1 MNDIEKSLDL
11 LANIL
16 QIKSYEILV
25 EDFNNTDLM
34 RYLKHQDELL
44 DTIIRQNKEIKAL
57 IEGDKNGYIKEV
69 ENRSCVLR
77 KPYAQPR
84 NNRYEGDVEG

>member
-1 MNDIEKSLDL
+1 MNDVEKSLDL

-44 DTIIRQNKEIKAL
+44 DTIIRQNKEIKTL
-57 IEGDKNGYIKEV
+57 LQKGDKNGDRKNNKE
-69 ENRSCVLR
+69 NS
-77 KPYAQPR
+77 
-84 NNRYEGDVEG
+84 